1 MRVNGDSGCARW
13 RRLSELRRRSALEEM
28 IQQNATQK
36 LFRQE
41 FLKGTYDLMK
51 IL

>member
-1 MRVNGDSGCARW
+1 MMAVGCGLW
-13 RRLSELRRRSALEEM
+13 LSELRRRSALEEIM

-41 FLKGTYDLMK
+41 ILKGTYLFVNENNG
-51 IL
+51 

>member
-1 MRVNGDSGCARW
+1 M
-13 RRLSELRRRSALEEM
+13 LSELRRRSALEEM

-41 FLKGTYDLMK
+41 ILKGTYNCK
-51 IL
+51 RK